1 MRRSIVCI
9 ALFAIGC
16 GTTGT
21 TTVVIAE
28 KPCDH
33 KHGGGYK
40 PEYRV
45 EIKLD
50 HPTPNRRTD
59 H

>member
-1 MRRSIVCI
+1 MRRAIVCI

-28 KPCDH
+28 KPCE
-33 KHGGGYK
+33 KHGGYK
-40 PEYRV
+40 PEFRI

-50 HPTPNRRTD
+50 HPTPK
-59 H
+59 